1 MSAEPM
7 QAAGA
12 GQGRYA
18 EARKVTVVGA
28 VVDLVLGVA
37 KVVVGLT
44 SHSQA
49 LIADGIHS
57 FSDLITDAMVLV
69 AAKHASREA
78 DEDHPYGHARIETVV
93 TVALGAALIA
103 VALGLAY
110 DAIRRLFHP
119 ELLLHPGWP
128 ALVVAGL
135 SIVAKE
141 GIYHYT
147 MRAAR
152 RLRSNLLRA
161 NAWHSRTDA
170 ISSIIVVIG
179 VAGAMA
185 GLDYLDA
192 VATVGVAIMIAKIGW
207 DLAWHSVRELVDEA
221 LDAERVT
228 QIRKAIHE
236 VGGVRDLHLLRT
248 RRMGG
253 DALVDVHIQ
262 VDPRLSVSEG
272 HQVSE
277 SVRSRLIGAFEEVS
291 DVMVHIDPENDAVA
305 QPCRRLPLRA
315 ELMGKLKQAWSGL
328 PGADRVEKVTLHY
341 LSGAVDVELVLP
353 LAVVQDLGTAR
364 RLAESYKSASR
375 AVPEV
380 GHVQVQFH

>member
-1 MSAEPM
+1 MSTGPIAPP
-7 QAAGA
+7 GA
-12 GQGRYA
+12 GERRYA

-28 VVDLVLGVA
+28 VVDLVLGLA
-37 KVVVGLT
+37 KVVAGLT

-57 FSDLITDAMVLV
+57 FSDLITDGMVLF

-93 TVALGAALIA
+93 TVALGAALVA

-110 DAIRRLFHP
+110 DATRRLFHP

-128 ALVVAGL
+128 ALAVAGL

-170 ISSIIVVIG
+170 VSSIIVVVG

-192 VATVGVAIMIAKIGW
+192 IAAVGVAIMIAKIGW

-221 LDAERVT
+221 LDAERVS

-277 SVRSRLIGAFEEVS
+277 SVRSRLIAKFEEIS
-291 DVMVHIDPENDAVA
+291 DVMVHIDPENDEVA
-305 QPCRRLPLRA
+305 QPWRRLPLRA
-315 ELMGKLKQAWSGL
+315 ELMRELNQAWGDL

-353 LAVVQDLGTAR
+353 LAVVEDLGGAR

-380 GHVQVQFH
+380 GHVQVQFR